1 MRREKEKKRGRVQ
14 VRVSSGCGREEES
27 SKEVGE
33 ANLVFFYCFFL
44 VVCLMMEW
52 EKHACVGKVNF
63 SFCVF

>member
-1 MRREKEKKRGRVQ
+1 MQ